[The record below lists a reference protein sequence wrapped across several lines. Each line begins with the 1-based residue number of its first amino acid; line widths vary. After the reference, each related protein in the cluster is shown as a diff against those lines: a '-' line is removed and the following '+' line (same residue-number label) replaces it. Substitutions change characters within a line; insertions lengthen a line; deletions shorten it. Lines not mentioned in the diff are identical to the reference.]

1 MKSSESLE
9 VRTLVLR
16 CRDHDDEAF
25 SRLVSLYTPMMRKVI
40 SGFSGAVLGFDEC
53 FSEAILAL
61 HSAAMRYD
69 LEQTDVTFG
78 LYARI
83 CVHHRLVDY
92 LRACGTLPVVEKCD
106 VESISDSDALERRIV
121 DRETVEIL
129 MKSARTLLSDYEYRV
144 LILHMQGYKTA
155 AIAKKI
161 GKSAK
166 SVDNAKSRLFRR
178 LRGAVGEIE
187 FN

>member
-9 VRTLVLR
+9 LRALILR
-16 CRDHDDEAF
+16 CRERDDEAF

-40 SGFSGAVLGFDEC
+40 SGFAGAVLGFDEC

-92 LRACGTLPVVEKCD
+92 LRAHDTLPLVRECD
-106 VESISDSDALERRIV
+106 VESVSDSDLLERRIV
-121 DRETVEIL
+121 DRETVELL
-129 MKSARTLLSDYEYRV
+129 MKSAKTLLSDYEYRV
-144 LILHMQGYKTA
+144 LILHMQGYKTSVL
-155 AIAKKI
+155 AKKI

-166 SVDNAKSRLFRR
+166 SVDNAKSRLFKR
-178 LRGAVGEIE
+178 LRDAVGESKI
-187 FN
+187 